1 MALCVSSQP
10 SSSDH
15 RARPSLT
22 SPSDMMRSSTSPAA
36 FARHH
41 RYPAHQPSP
50 AGSPPSQTSS
60 PGGSTLGTPS
70 RFYQASPP
78 PPTGEASET
87 LLPQEQQARTSLD
100 GPSFA
105 PTFLQ
110 MQPRRPTWLP
120 ADQQDELLDDE
131 ALAEPPVR
139 GTARAI
145 ARGASWTGSAS
156 SHAVFGGRRSS
167 ATGDGV
173 LGGEPL
179 SSESVCPIPAVNWKE
194 SAMSDEA
201 RRAVASSVCP
211 IAPQDWR
218 ALSRT
223 SSASAS
229 EHDLAASSVL
239 STAVGLSGSC
249 GASTPPG
256 SLSSAGSS
264 PLHRS
269 PLNSGPLQ
277 STSSCPLPADVF
289 HGVVAGGVGSASAGS
304 GFSAIGATTAYAST
318 GTTGKESGAV
328 ASGVS
333 GVVPTAVPLHV
344 SLREQLLRANS
355 GSCAYQGPAAVRP
368 AISRMAMSCSNSRQ
382 SSGNFAG
389 YSQSSNSSPARDSIH
404 GSEDTGSNGGVNW
417 QELDNLCQSMDA
429 AGIMIE
435 QIDLTPLDDASDDIH
450 GHASAAAASFSG
462 SGRNAKVSAAP
473 EAGEGAA
480 PVKYAVKFGGM
491 SMWHSPSH

>member
-15 RARPSLT
+15 HARPSLV
-22 SPSDMMRSSTSPAA
+22 SPADMMRSSTSPAT

-50 AGSPPSQTSS
+50 SGSPPSQSSS
-60 PGGSTLGTPS
+60 PGGSALGTPS
-70 RFYQASPP
+70 RFYQASAPP
-78 PPTGEASET
+78 PSGEASQT
-87 LLPQEQQARTSLD
+87 LLPQEQQPHASLD
-100 GPSFA
+100 GPFA

-120 ADQQDELLDDE
+120 ADQQDELLDDDG
-131 ALAEPPVR
+131 LAEPPVR
-139 GTARAI
+139 GTARGI
-145 ARGASWTGSAS
+145 SRGASWTGSAS
-156 SHAVFGGRRSS
+156 AHAVFGGRRSA

-173 LGGEPL
+173 LGGAPL

-194 SAMSDEA
+194 EAAMSSA
-201 RRAVASSVCP
+201 VCP

-223 SSASAS
+223 SSAGNS

-239 STAVGLSGSC
+239 STGAGLAGSG
-249 GASTPPG
+249 GASTSPG

-289 HGVVAGGVGSASAGS
+289 HGAVTGGVGSASASS
-304 GFSAIGATTAYAST
+304 GLI
-318 GTTGKESGAV
+318 GKESGAV
-328 ASGVS
+328 ANGVS
-333 GVVPTAVPLHV
+333 GVLPTAGAVPLHA
-344 SLREQLLRANS
+344 SLREKLLRANS
-355 GSCAYQGPAAVRP
+355 GSCAYQGPAAARP
-368 AISRMAMSCSNSRQ
+368 AISRMAMSCTNSRQ
-382 SSGNFAG
+382 SSGNFAV
-389 YSQSSNSSPARDSIH
+389 YSRSSNCSPARDSTYS
-404 GSEDTGSNGGVNW
+404 SEDTGSNGVNW
-417 QELDNLCQSMDA
+417 QELDDLCQSMDA
-429 AGIMIE
+429 AGIKID
-435 QIDLTPLDDASDDIH
+435 QIDLTPLEDASDDVH
-450 GHASAAAASFSG
+450 GLSSAAAAAASSG
-462 SGRNAKVSAAP
+462 YSGRNLKASAAP

>member
-1 MALCVSSQP
+1 
-10 SSSDH
+10 
-15 RARPSLT
+15 
-22 SPSDMMRSSTSPAA
+22 MMRSSTTSAT
-36 FARHH
+36 FARQH

-50 AGSPPSQTSS
+50 SGSPPSQSSS
-60 PGGSTLGTPS
+60 PGGSALGTPS
-70 RFYQASPP
+70 RFYQASALPP
-78 PPTGEASET
+78 SGDASET
-87 LLPQEQQARTSLD
+87 QLPLEHQAHSSLN

-120 ADQQDELLDDE
+120 ADQQDELLDDD
-131 ALAEPPVR
+131 ALAEAPVR

-145 ARGASWTGSAS
+145 ARGASWTGSAPA
-156 SHAVFGGRRSS
+156 HAAFGGRRN
-167 ATGDGV
+167 AVTGDGG

-179 SSESVCPIPAVNWKE
+179 SSELVCPIPAVNWKE
-194 SAMSDEA
+194 EAAMSSA
-201 RRAVASSVCP
+201 VCP

-229 EHDLAASSVL
+229 EHDVAASSVL
-239 STAVGLSGSC
+239 STAAGLAGSC
-249 GASTPPG
+249 GGSPPG

-277 STSSCPLPADVF
+277 STSSCPLPADVLY
-289 HGVVAGGVGSASAGS
+289 GAGAGGVGSGPACS

-318 GTTGKESGAV
+318 GMIGKESTAV
-328 ASGVS
+328 ASGAS
-333 GVVPTAVPLHV
+333 GILPSAVPLHA

-355 GSCAYQGPAAVRP
+355 GSCAYQGPAAARP

-389 YSQSSNSSPARDSIH
+389 YSRSSNCSPARDSTH

-417 QELDNLCQSMDA
+417 QELDDLCQSMDA
-429 AGIMIE
+429 AGIKIE
-435 QIDLTPLDDASDDIH
+435 QIDLTPLEDASDDAH
-450 GHASAAAASFSG
+450 GLSSAAAAPSSG
-462 SGRNAKVSAAP
+462 YSGRNLKASAAP

>member
-15 RARPSLT
+15 RTGPSLA
-22 SPSDMMRSSTSPAA
+22 SPADMMRSSTTSAT
-36 FARHH
+36 FARQH

-50 AGSPPSQTSS
+50 SGSPPSQSSS
-60 PGGSTLGTPS
+60 PGGSALGTPS
-70 RFYQASPP
+70 RFYQASALPP
-78 PPTGEASET
+78 SGDASET
-87 LLPQEQQARTSLD
+87 QLPLEHQAHSSLN

-120 ADQQDELLDDE
+120 ADQQDELLDDD
-131 ALAEPPVR
+131 ALAEAPVR

-145 ARGASWTGSAS
+145 ARGASWTGSAPA
-156 SHAVFGGRRSS
+156 HAAFGGRRN
-167 ATGDGV
+167 AVTGDGG

-194 SAMSDEA
+194 EAAMSSA
-201 RRAVASSVCP
+201 VCP

-229 EHDLAASSVL
+229 EHDVAASSVL
-239 STAVGLSGSC
+239 STAAGLAGSC
-249 GASTPPG
+249 GGSPPG

-277 STSSCPLPADVF
+277 STSSCPLPADVLY
-289 HGVVAGGVGSASAGS
+289 GAGAGGVGSGPACS
-304 GFSAIGATTAYAST
+304 GFSAIGATTAYAS
-318 GTTGKESGAV
+318 
-328 ASGVS
+328 
-333 GVVPTAVPLHV
+333 
-344 SLREQLLRANS
+344 
-355 GSCAYQGPAAVRP
+355 PAAARP

-389 YSQSSNSSPARDSIH
+389 YSRSSNCSPARDSTH

-417 QELDNLCQSMDA
+417 QELDDLCQSMDA
-429 AGIMIE
+429 AGIKIE
-435 QIDLTPLDDASDDIH
+435 QIDLTPLEDASDDAH
-450 GHASAAAASFSG
+450 GLSSAAAAPSSG
-462 SGRNAKVSAAP
+462 YSGRNLKASAAP